1 MGKKM
6 IVMLLLGAFL
16 TMTATESFARMG
28 RGFSSGFRSYKPQ
41 RYNQSSP
48 AQNQQNTYGSSQQQQ
63 AQPGQRPS
71 FFNGGMFRG
80 LMGGMLL
87 GGLLSMFMGHGFQ
100 FGSPGLIE
108 ILLIGGIIFFLYR
121 RFARAKQTLSY
132 QYASNAGATVQEP
145 ETYQGG
151 GGGVQSATINEQFV
165 KDIAQSTYKTLQEA
179 WSKGDLSP
187 VKNLITPRMYEYLTR
202 QLEELNAQGLKNIV
216 EIVYI
221 GEVNIVEVEGEDDNK
236 VAVVRIDA
244 MLRDYTVDKNNTI
257 VEGSK
262 DTPAD
267 AREYWAFVGKAL
279 DWKLDDIKQV

>member
-1 MGKKM
+1 MAKKL
-6 IVMLLLGAFL
+6 ILVLLLGAFL
-16 TMTATESFARMG
+16 AMTATESYARMG
-28 RGFSSGFRSYKPQ
+28 RGSSSGFRSYKPQ

-48 AQNQQNTYGSSQQQQ
+48 TQNQQNNYRSSQQ

-71 FFNGGMFRG
+71 FFNSGMFRG

-121 RFARAKQTLSY
+121 RFARPKQTLSY
-132 QYASNAGATVQEP
+132 QYASNAGAAVQEP

-151 GGGVQSATINEQFV
+151 GAGVQSATINEQFV
-165 KDIAQSTYKTLQEA
+165 KDIAQSTYKTLQES
-179 WSKGDLSP
+179 WSKGNLSP

-221 GEVNIVEVEGEDDNK
+221 GEVNIVEVEEEDDNK

-244 MLRDYTVDKNNTI
+244 MLRDYTVDKDNVI

-262 DTPAD
+262 DTPSD

>member
-1 MGKKM
+1 MVKKL
-6 IVMLLLGAFL
+6 IVVLLLGAFL
-16 TMTATESFARMG
+16 MMTATESFARMG
-28 RGFSSGFRSYKPQ
+28 RGSSSGFRSYKPQ
-41 RYNQSSP
+41 RYNQFSP
-48 AQNQQNTYGSSQQQQ
+48 TQNQQNNYRSSQQQ

-71 FFNGGMFRG
+71 FFNSGMFRG

-121 RFARAKQTLSY
+121 RFARPKQTLSY
-132 QYASNAGATVQEP
+132 QYASNAGTTVQEP

-151 GGGVQSATINEQFV
+151 GVRAQSVTINEQFV

-187 VKNLITPRMYEYLTR
+187 VKNLITPRMYDYLTR
-202 QLEELNAQGLKNIV
+202 QLEELNARGLKNIV

-221 GEVNIVEVEGEDDNK
+221 GEVNIVEVEGENDNK

-244 MLRDYTVDKNNTI
+244 LLRDYTVDKNNVI

-262 DTPAD
+262 DAPAD

>member
-1 MGKKM
+1 MGKKL
-6 IVMLLLGAFL
+6 VVVLLLGAFL
-16 TMTATESFARMG
+16 AMTATESFARMG
-28 RGFSSGFRSYKPQ
+28 RGSSSGFRSYKPQ
-41 RYNQSSP
+41 RSSP
-48 AQNQQNTYGSSQQQQ
+48 TQNQQNNYRSSQQQ

-71 FFNGGMFRG
+71 FFNSGMFRG

-108 ILLIGGIIFFLYR
+108 ILLIGGVLFFLYR
-121 RFARAKQTLSY
+121 RFARRKQTLSY
-132 QYASNAGATVQEP
+132 QYASNAGATVEEP

-151 GGGVQSATINEQFV
+151 GGSAQSVGINEQFV

-187 VKNLITPRMYEYLTR
+187 VKNLITARMYDYLTR

-221 GEVNIVEVEGEDDNK
+221 SEVSIVEVEGEDDNK

-244 MLRDYTVDKNNTI
+244 MLRDYTVDKNNVI

-262 DTPAD
+262 DTPSD

>member
-1 MGKKM
+1 MGKKV
-6 IVMLLLGAFL
+6 IVMLLLSAFL
-16 TMTATESFARMG
+16 MMTATESFARMG

-48 AQNQQNTYGSSQQQQ
+48 AQNQQNNYGSSQQQS
-63 AQPGQRPS
+63 QPGQRPS

-121 RFARAKQTLSY
+121 RFARSKQTLSY
-132 QYASNAGATVQEP
+132 QYESNAGTVQEP
-145 ETYQGG
+145 ETYQQGG
-151 GGGVQSATINEQFV
+151 GAGAQSATINEQFV

-187 VKNLITPRMYEYLTR
+187 VKNLITPRMYDYLTR

-221 GEVNIVEVEGEDDNK
+221 GEVNIVEVEEEGENK
-236 VAVVRIDA
+236 VAVVRIDS
-244 MLRDYTVDKNNTI
+244 MLRDYTVDKNNMI

-267 AREYWAFVGKAL
+267 AREYWAFVGRAL
-279 DWKLDDIKQV
+279 DWKLDDIKQI

>member
-1 MGKKM
+1 MVKKL
-6 IVMLLLGAFL
+6 IVVLLLGAFL
-16 TMTATESFARMG
+16 MMTATESFARMG
-28 RGFSSGFRSYKPQ
+28 RGSSSGFRSYNPQ

-48 AQNQQNTYGSSQQQQ
+48 TQNQQNNYRQQQ

-71 FFNGGMFRG
+71 FFNSGMFRG

-108 ILLIGGIIFFLYR
+108 ILLIGGIIFFVYR
-121 RFARAKQTLSY
+121 RFVRPKQTLSY

-145 ETYQGG
+145 ERYQGG
-151 GGGVQSATINEQFV
+151 GGGAQSTTINEQFV

-187 VKNLITPRMYEYLTR
+187 VKNLITPRMYDYLTR
-202 QLEELNAQGLKNIV
+202 QLEDLNAQGLKNIV

-236 VAVVRIDA
+236 VAVVRIDSL
-244 MLRDYTVDKNNTI
+244 LRDYTVDKNNVI

-279 DWKLDDIKQV
+279 EWKLDDIKQV

>member
-1 MGKKM
+1 MVKKL
-6 IVMLLLGAFL
+6 IVVLLLGAFL
-16 TMTATESFARMG
+16 MMTATESFARMG
-28 RGFSSGFRSYKPQ
+28 RGSSSGFRSYKPQ

-48 AQNQQNTYGSSQQQQ
+48 TQNQQNNYRSSQQQ

-71 FFNGGMFRG
+71 FFNSGMFRG

-121 RFARAKQTLSY
+121 RFARPKQTLNY
-132 QYASNAGATVQEP
+132 QYASNAGATVEGP
-145 ETYQGG
+145 ATYQGG
-151 GGGVQSATINEQFV
+151 GGGAQSTTINEQFV

-187 VKNLITPRMYEYLTR
+187 VQNLITPRMYDYLTR

-221 GEVNIVEVEGEDDNK
+221 GEVNIVEVEEEDDNK

-244 MLRDYTVDKNNTI
+244 MLRDYTVDKSNTI

-262 DTPAD
+262 DTPSD

>member
-1 MGKKM
+1 MGKKV

-16 TMTATESFARMG
+16 MMTATESFARMG
-28 RGFSSGFRSYKPQ
+28 RGSSSGFRSYKPQ

-48 AQNQQNTYGSSQQQQ
+48 TQNQQNNYRSSQQQ

-71 FFNGGMFRG
+71 FFNSGMFRG

-108 ILLIGGIIFFLYR
+108 ILLIGGVLFFLYR
-121 RFARAKQTLSY
+121 RFARRKQTLSY
-132 QYASNAGATVQEP
+132 QYASNAGATVGET

-151 GGGVQSATINEQFV
+151 GGSAQSVGINEQFV

-187 VKNLITPRMYEYLTR
+187 VKNLITARMYDYLTR

-221 GEVNIVEVEGEDDNK
+221 SEVSIVEVEEEDDNK
-236 VAVVRIDA
+236 VAVVRIDS
-244 MLRDYTVDKNNTI
+244 MLRDYTVDKNNAI

>member
-1 MGKKM
+1 MGKKV

-16 TMTATESFARMG
+16 MMTATESFARMG
-28 RGFSSGFRSYKPQ
+28 RGSSSGFRSYKPQ
-41 RYNQSSP
+41 RSVFSNTKP
-48 AQNQQNTYGSSQQQQ
+48 AEQLPVVSAAGTARAEAVVLQQRHV
-63 AQPGQRPS
+63 QRPHGRYAVGRTVVHVHGTRVPVRLS
-71 FFNGGMFRG
+71 GPDRNSPHRG
-80 LMGGMLL
+80 DYL
-87 GGLLSMFMGHGFQ
+87 F
-100 FGSPGLIE
+100 P
-108 ILLIGGIIFFLYR
+108 
-121 RFARAKQTLSY
+121 
-132 QYASNAGATVQEP
+132 VQEVCQAKADT
-145 ETYQGG
+145 ELSVCIECRRHCCRSRRHIREAGRSA
-151 GGGVQSATINEQFV
+151 QSATINEQFV
-165 KDIAQSTYKTLQEA
+165 KDIAQSTYKTLQGA

-187 VKNLITPRMYEYLTR
+187 VKNLITPRMYDYLTR

-221 GEVNIVEVEGEDDNK
+221 GEVNIVEVEEEDDNK

-244 MLRDYTVDKNNTI
+244 MLRDYTVDKNNVI

>member
-1 MGKKM
+1 MVKKL
-6 IVMLLLGAFL
+6 IVVLLLGAFL
-16 TMTATESFARMG
+16 MMTATESFARMG
-28 RGFSSGFRSYKPQ
+28 RGSSSGFRSYKPQ

-48 AQNQQNTYGSSQQQQ
+48 TQNQQNNSRPS
-63 AQPGQRPS
+63 QPGQRPS
-71 FFNGGMFRG
+71 FFNSGMFRG

-145 ETYQGG
+145 ETYQQGG
-151 GGGVQSATINEQFV
+151 GGGAQSATINEQFV

-187 VKNLITPRMYEYLTR
+187 VKNLITPRMYDYLTR
-202 QLEELNAQGLKNIV
+202 QLEDLNAQGLKNIV

-236 VAVVRIDA
+236 VAVVRIDSL
-244 MLRDYTVDKNNTI
+244 LRDYTVDKNNVI

-279 DWKLDDIKQV
+279 EWKLDDIKQV

>member
-1 MGKKM
+1 MVKKL
-6 IVMLLLGAFL
+6 IVVLLLGSFL
-16 TMTATESFARMG
+16 MMTATESFARMG
-28 RGFSSGFRSYKPQ
+28 RGSSSGFRSYKPQ

-48 AQNQQNTYGSSQQQQ
+48 TQNQQNNYRP

-71 FFNGGMFRG
+71 FFNSGMFRG

-87 GGLLSMFMGHGFQ
+87 GGLLSMFMGRGFQ

-121 RFARAKQTLSY
+121 RFARPKQALNY
-132 QYASNAGATVQEP
+132 QYASNAGATVEEP
-145 ETYQGG
+145 ATYQQGG
-151 GGGVQSATINEQFV
+151 GGGAQSATINEQFV

-187 VKNLITPRMYEYLTR
+187 VKNLITPRMYDYLTR
-202 QLEELNAQGLKNIV
+202 QLEDLNAQGLKNIV

-221 GEVNIVEVEGEDDNK
+221 GEVNIVEVEEEDDNK
-236 VAVVRIDA
+236 VAVVRIDS
-244 MLRDYTVDKNNTI
+244 MLRDYTVDKNNVI

-262 DTPAD
+262 DTPSD

-279 DWKLDDIKQV
+279 EWKLDDIKQV

>member
-1 MGKKM
+1 MGKKV
-6 IVMLLLGAFL
+6 IVVLLLGAFL
-16 TMTATESFARMG
+16 AMTATESFARMG
-28 RGFSSGFRSYKPQ
+28 RGSSSGFRSYKPQ
-41 RYNQSSP
+41 RSSP
-48 AQNQQNTYGSSQQQQ
+48 AQNQQNNYRSSQQQQ

-121 RFARAKQTLSY
+121 RFARPKQTLSY
-132 QYASNAGATVQEP
+132 QYAANAGATVQEP
-145 ETYQGG
+145 ETYQQGG
-151 GGGVQSATINEQFV
+151 GAGVQSAMINEQFV

-187 VKNLITPRMYEYLTR
+187 VKNLITARMYDYLTR

-221 GEVNIVEVEGEDDNK
+221 AEVNIIEVEGEGDNK

-244 MLRDYTVDKNNTI
+244 MLRDYTVDKNNRI
-257 VEGSK
+257 IEGSK
-262 DTPAD
+262 DTPSD

>member
-1 MGKKM
+1 MVKKL
-6 IVMLLLGAFL
+6 IVVLLLGAFL
-16 TMTATESFARMG
+16 MMTATESFARMG
-28 RGFSSGFRSYKPQ
+28 RGSSSGFRSYKPQ

-48 AQNQQNTYGSSQQQQ
+48 TQNQQNNYRSSQQQ

-71 FFNGGMFRG
+71 FFNSGMFRG

-108 ILLIGGIIFFLYR
+108 ILLIGGIIFFVYR
-121 RFARAKQTLSY
+121 RFVRPKQTMSY

-151 GGGVQSATINEQFV
+151 GGGAQSTTINEQFV

-187 VKNLITPRMYEYLTR
+187 VKNLITPRMYDYLTR
-202 QLEELNAQGLKNIV
+202 QLEDLNAQGLKNIV

-236 VAVVRIDA
+236 VAVVKIDSL
-244 MLRDYTVDKNNTI
+244 LRDYTVDKNNVI

-279 DWKLDDIKQV
+279 EWKLDDIKQV

>member
-1 MGKKM
+1 MAKKV

-16 TMTATESFARMG
+16 MMTATESIARMG
-28 RGFSSGFRSYKPQ
+28 RGSSSGFRSYKPQ

-48 AQNQQNTYGSSQQQQ
+48 TQNQQNNYRSSQQQ

-71 FFNGGMFRG
+71 FFNSGMFRG

-121 RFARAKQTLSY
+121 RFVRPKQTLSY

-151 GGGVQSATINEQFV
+151 SAGAQSVTINEQFV
-165 KDIAQSTYKTLQEA
+165 KDIAQSTYKTLQGA
-179 WSKGDLSP
+179 WSQGDLSL

-202 QLEELNAQGLKNIV
+202 QLEELSAQGLKNIV

-221 GEVNIVEVEGEDDNK
+221 GEVNIVEVEEEGDNK

-244 MLRDYTVDKNNTI
+244 MLRDYTIDKNNVI

-262 DTPAD
+262 DTSAD

>member
-1 MGKKM
+1 
-6 IVMLLLGAFL
+6 
-16 TMTATESFARMG
+16 
-28 RGFSSGFRSYKPQ
+28 
-41 RYNQSSP
+41 
-48 AQNQQNTYGSSQQQQ
+48 
-63 AQPGQRPS
+63 
-71 FFNGGMFRG
+71 
-80 LMGGMLL
+80 MGGMLL

-132 QYASNAGATVQEP
+132 QYASNAGTAQES
-145 ETYQGG
+145 EIYQGG
-151 GGGVQSATINEQFV
+151 GAGVQSVAINEQFV

-187 VKNLITPRMYEYLTR
+187 VKTLITPRMYEYLTR
-202 QLEELNAQGLKNIV
+202 QLEELKAQGLKNIV

-244 MLRDYTVDKNNTI
+244 LLRDYTADKNNMI

-262 DTPAD
+262 DTPVD

>member
-1 MGKKM
+1 MVKRL
-6 IVMLLLGAFL
+6 IVLLLLGAFL
-16 TMTATESFARMG
+16 MMTATESFARMG

-48 AQNQQNTYGSSQQQQ
+48 AQNQQNNYRSSQQQ

-121 RFARAKQTLSY
+121 RFARPKQTLNY

-151 GGGVQSATINEQFV
+151 GAGVQSATINEQFV

-187 VKNLITPRMYEYLTR
+187 VKNLITTRMYDYLTR

-236 VAVVRIDA
+236 VAVVRIDT
-244 MLRDYTVDKNNTI
+244 MLRDYTVDKNNVI